1 MRVGFV
7 LDDAPV
13 EVEVAADQMLV
24 DALRDLGRLSVRQTC
39 GIGVCGAC
47 TVLVD
52 GEPASGCLMLTAQVE
67 GRSVTTVDGLPSE
80 DPVLAAF
87 TEAHAFQCGW
97 CTPGMVLTVKAM
109 LADDATVERDEAAAA
124 LGGNLCRCGCYSRIL
139 DAVDLAAQQ
148 ITSRSSKEQ

>member
-7 LDDAPV
+7 LDGAPV
-13 EVEVAADQMLV
+13 EIEAAADQMLV
-24 DALRDLGRLSVRQTC
+24 EGLRDLGRLSVRQTC

-52 GEPASGCLMLTAQVE
+52 GEPASGCLLLTAQVE
-67 GRSVTTVDGLPSE
+67 GKSVTTVEGLPSE

-87 TEAHAFQCGW
+87 TETHAFQCGW

-109 LADDATVERDEAAAA
+109 LGDGAAMDRGEAAEA

-139 DAVDLAAQQ
+139 DAVDLLAHQNA
-148 ITSRSSKEQ
+148 SRSSKEL

>member
-13 EVEVAADQMLV
+13 EVEVAADQMLAE
-24 DALRDLGRLSVRQTC
+24 ALRDLGRLSVRQTC

-52 GEPASGCLMLTAQVE
+52 GEPASGCLMLTVQVE

-109 LADDATVERDEAAAA
+109 LADDAAIDRDEAAAA
-124 LGGNLCRCGCYSRIL
+124 LGGNLCRCGCYGRIL

>member
-13 EVEVAADQMLV
+13 EVEVPEDQMLV
-24 DALRDLGRLSVRQTC
+24 DALRDLGRVSVRQTC

-47 TVLVD
+47 TVLVG
-52 GEPASGCLMLTAQVE
+52 GEPASGCLLLTAQVE
-67 GRSVTTVDGLPSE
+67 GRNVTTVDGLSSE

-87 TEAHAFQCGW
+87 TETHAFQCGW

-109 LADDATVERDEAAAA
+109 LADGATLDRDEAAEA

-139 DAVDLAAQQ
+139 DAVDLAQQ
-148 ITSRSSKEQ
+148 TASRSSKEL

>member
-24 DALRDLGRLSVRQTC
+24 EALRELGRLSVRQTC

-87 TEAHAFQCGW
+87 TETHAFQCGW

-109 LADDATVERDEAAAA
+109 LADDAGIDRDEAAEA

>member
-109 LADDATVERDEAAAA
+109 LADDATVQRDEAAAA

-139 DAVDLAAQQ
+139 DAVDLAAQH

>member
-109 LADDATVERDEAAAA
+109 LADDATVQRDEAAAA